1 MQVYYKYVK
10 ITLEKLRGD
19 FMKAVGVVVE
29 YNPFHNGHL
38 YHLNQAKKLYPNHIV
53 IAVMSSHF
61 TQRGHPAIINKW
73 ARTKLALSLGVD
85 IVCELPYAFTCEH
98 ANIFAKGSIR
108 TLANLKIEKLVFG
121 SESNDISRL
130 INLAKIQL
138 DHPDYQSIVKGLMDQ
153 GLNYATA
160 CSKALEEI
168 EGQEINVPNDIL
180 GLAYIKEIL
189 ESKLE
194 IEPISIKRT
203 NDYHSVELD
212 NKIASATAVR
222 LGLFEN
228 NDVKEFVPEET
239 YNALNN
245 NSLHFMN
252 DYFDLLKYKIL
263 TSSKDELANI
273 HSVDEGLEN
282 RILKLINDSSTIDE
296 FIKAIKTKRYT
307 YNRINRMLIHILVNY
322 TKDDRAKVNDIEYT
336 RILGLNQKGRDY
348 LKSIRKDVEHPV
360 ISKIS
365 ESDSKL
371 LVLEQKVT
379 NVYNLTSREGL
390 DILEYK
396 NFSLFE
402 E

>member
-98 ANIFAKGSIR
+98 ANIFAKGSVR
-108 TLANLKIEKLVFG
+108 TLANLKIDKLVFG

-138 DHPDYQSIVKGLMDQ
+138 DHPDYQSIVKSLMNQ

-189 ESKLE
+189 ESKLK
-194 IEPISIKRT
+194 IDPISIKRT

-263 TSSKDELANI
+263 TSSKEELANI

-322 TKDDRAKVNDIEYT
+322 TKDDRAKVNDIGYT